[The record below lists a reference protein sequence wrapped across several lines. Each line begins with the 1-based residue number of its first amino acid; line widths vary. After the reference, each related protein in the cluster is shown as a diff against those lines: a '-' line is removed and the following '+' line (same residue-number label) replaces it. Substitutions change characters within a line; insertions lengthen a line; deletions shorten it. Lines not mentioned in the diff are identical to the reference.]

1 MKCTDFGRE
10 IMAKKKKL
18 NRKKFFR
25 FLLITALL
33 VIAAIVVFTP
43 VLIKMDGEKRVEI
56 GYKDAYEDAG
66 AKLIFGG
73 QPKVSSDLDVTSP
86 GKYKI
91 VYSFLL
97 AHRTRTVVVVD
108 DVAPSIT
115 LNGDENMYVSTG
127 TEFTDPGCIAID
139 EIDGDISSK
148 VEVSGDLSPDKSGVY
163 KAEKAGVYH
172 ISYIATDAAGNAVRA
187 RRTVNVVDG
196 GAMEMGVL
204 DFDLNL
210 FYSDVICKDVGY
222 DEEKFADLLLFGDSF
237 IEKLGEIGLVAYRH
251 LWSRPSISTE
261 DFYTKAIY
269 VYGYLDGE
277 TTFWDAMDEHH
288 PKNVLVLL
296 NSDWTSRWT
305 PEFLNE
311 SCDRAYGKMKEKY
324 PDTNFIICSIMP
336 VEYWYDRPEY
346 VEEVGYNRDDR
357 INKMNVYM
365 CELCRKYGFKFMNA
379 AEAVKDPATGA
390 CIQEYIYEP
399 DGIHLSDEGCQ
410 VMLDYIISH
419 LDY

>member
-1 MKCTDFGRE
+1 
-10 IMAKKKKL
+10 MAKKKKL
-18 NRKKFFR
+18 NIKKFIR
-25 FLLITALL
+25 FLLLMALL
-33 VIAAIVVFTP
+33 IVAVLVVFTP
-43 VLIKMDGEKRVEI
+43 VMIRMNGEKRVEI
-56 GYKDAYEDAG
+56 GYGENYEDAG
-66 AKLIFGG
+66 AKLLLGG
-73 QPKVSSDLDVTSP
+73 EPKVSSDVDSSKP
-86 GKYKI
+86 GKYK
-91 VYSFLL
+91 VTYKFLL

-108 DVAPSIT
+108 NVPPVIT
-115 LNGDENMYVSTG
+115 LNGNENMYISTKNVF
-127 TEFTDPGCIAID
+127 EDPGCVAID
-139 EIDGDISSK
+139 EIDGDISSS
-148 VEVSGDLSPDKSGVY
+148 VEVSSDVNT
-163 KAEKAGVYH
+163 AVAGVYH
-172 ISYIATDAAGNAVRA
+172 VSYVVSDAAGNAVRE
-187 RRTVNVVDG
+187 RRTVNVVEG

-210 FYSDVICKDVGY
+210 FYPDVICKDVGY
-222 DEEKFADLLLFGDSF
+222 NEEKFYDLVLFGDSF

-251 LWSRPSISTE
+251 LWSRPSLSTE
-261 DFYTKAIY
+261 DFYTRPIY
-269 VYGYLDGE
+269 VFGYLDEE

-288 PKNVLVLL
+288 PENILVLL

-311 SCDRAYGKMKEKY
+311 SCDRAYAKMKERY

-346 VEEVGYNRDDR
+346 VEEVGYNRYDR

-410 VMLDYIISH
+410 VMLDYIMCH